1 MAHTPCCNALNIT
14 RRLLLCLA
22 STIFLFAAGPL
33 FAQTTVTN
41 TATIAPPSG
50 VTNPGTACTAAGSTF
65 TSATGLCSASDTDT
79 VVAPQLNFT
88 KTHAGSFTVGTN
100 GVYTLQVGNV
110 GAAPTT
116 GTITVIDTLPTGLGF
131 VSATGAGWTCSAV
144 AQVVTC
150 TSTTAIAA
158 GSVGTPT
165 LGAPITLTVTVAAAA
180 APGVTNSAR
189 ASGGGDATCPA
200 APAATQARCTPS
212 DPTTVNQPVIN
223 AAKTALTVT
232 GPNASG
238 IYTASYTI
246 TVTNS
251 GAAAGTY
258 GTLADVPVF
267 PSNTTITGAS
277 WTTSGTGA
285 PASGSSTSAGPY
297 TLAPAATAI
306 AAGVTHTFA
315 ISITYSYTNSATP
328 AVCAA
333 TPTPG
338 SGLYNNVTLPA
349 GQEASTA
356 DNAVCINPPVNAQVT
371 LSKTSNGPWIVGQAG
386 AQYTLATGNA
396 GNSATS
402 GTVAVVDTL
411 PAGITPNFTSP
422 LATNGWT
429 CNAAGQ
435 TVTCTSAAVIAAG
448 AAGTSIVLPV
458 NVTAAAPTP
467 SVNFAAISGGG
478 DPDAVPTPGAA
489 CAPTN
494 QCASNSTAINRAQL
508 TITKTASAT
517 SFTVGVAASYTLQVS
532 NTGTG
537 ATTAASTVTDTIPAG
552 LTIGTLPAGCT
563 AAAQTVT
570 CTVATGLAAG
580 ANTSFVI
587 PVTPTAAAAASVTNT
602 ATVSGGGDATCP
614 ANARCTS
621 TVTTP
626 VTGPQLTMTKTAST
640 TSFNV
645 GVAASYTLSVQNT
658 GTAATIAASTITD
671 TIPAG
676 LTIGTLPAGCTAAGQ
691 TVTCT
696 VATGLA
702 AGANTSFVIP
712 VTPTAAAAAS
722 VTNTATV
729 SGGGDATCPANARC
743 TSTVTTPVNRPQ
755 LTMTKTASATSFTVG
770 VAASYTLQVSN
781 TGTGATTAASTITD
795 TIPTGLTIG
804 TLPAGCTAAGQTVT
818 CIVATG
824 LAAGSNTSFVIPVT
838 PTLAAGTSVT
848 NTATVS
854 GGGDATC
861 PATARCTSS
870 VITPIAATPSLTI
883 DKTAGTPSGNTAGS
897 TIGYS
902 FLVTNTGNVTLTG
915 IAVNDALLDAAA
927 VCPVTTLAPGASTT
941 CTGTHTITQAEVNAG
956 TVNNSATASGTPPGG
971 GTTTSPPDTTT
982 TPIASAPSLTIDK
995 TAGTPRATPPA
1006 ARLATASW

>member
-1 MAHTPCCNALNIT
+1 M
-14 RRLLLCLA
+14 
-22 STIFLFAAGPL
+22 
-33 FAQTTVTN
+33 
-41 TATIAPPSG
+41 
-50 VTNPGTACTAAGSTF
+50 
-65 TSATGLCSASDTDT
+65 CSASDTDT
-79 VVAPQLNFT
+79 VVTPQLNFT
-88 KTHAGSFTVGTN
+88 KTHAGNFTVGTN
-100 GVYTLQVGNV
+100 GVYTLQLSNV

-116 GTITVIDTLPTGLGF
+116 GTITVVDSLPTGLGF
-131 VSATGAGWTCSAV
+131 VSATGTGWICSAV
-144 AQVVTC
+144 AQAVTC

-180 APGVTNSAR
+180 APSVTNSAR

-200 APAATQARCTPS
+200 APSATQARCTPS

-238 IYTASYTI
+238 FYTASYTI

-285 PASGSSTSAGPY
+285 PASGSSTLAGPY

-338 SGLYNNVTLPA
+338 SGLYNNATLPA

-356 DNAVCINPPVNAQVT
+356 DNAVCINPPSNAQVT
-371 LSKTSNGPWIVGQAG
+371 LSKASNGPWTVGQTG

-411 PAGITPNFTSP
+411 PTGITPNFTSP

-458 NVTAAAPTP
+458 NVTVAAPAP

-489 CAPTN
+489 CVPSN
-494 QCASNSTAINRAQL
+494 QCASNSTVINRAQL
-508 TITKTASAT
+508 TMTKTASAA
-517 SFTVGVAASYTLQVS
+517 SFTAGVAASYTLQVS

-537 ATTAASTVTDTIPAG
+537 ATTAASTVTDTIP
-552 LTIGTLPAGCT
+552 T
-563 AAAQTVT
+563 
-570 CTVATGLAAG
+570 
-580 ANTSFVI
+580 
-587 PVTPTAAAAASVTNT
+587 
-602 ATVSGGGDATCP
+602 
-614 ANARCTS
+614 
-621 TVTTP
+621 
-626 VTGPQLTMTKTAST
+626 
-640 TSFNV
+640 
-645 GVAASYTLSVQNT
+645 
-658 GTAATIAASTITD
+658 
-671 TIPAG
+671 G

-696 VATGLA
+696 VASGLT

-770 VAASYTLQVSN
+770 VAATYTLQVSN
-781 TGTGATTAASTITD
+781 TGTGATSAASTVTD

-818 CIVATG
+818 CTVATG

-838 PTLAAGTSVT
+838 PTSAAGTSVT

-870 VITPIAATPSLTI
+870 VITPITATPALTI
-883 DKTAGTPSGNTAGS
+883 DKTAGTP
-897 TIGYS
+897 
-902 FLVTNTGNVTLTG
+902 
-915 IAVNDALLDAAA
+915 
-927 VCPVTTLAPGASTT
+927 
-941 CTGTHTITQAEVNAG
+941 
-956 TVNNSATASGTPPGG
+956 
-971 GTTTSPPDTTT
+971 
-982 TPIASAPSLTIDK
+982 
-995 TAGTPRATPPA
+995 
-1006 ARLATASW
+1006 